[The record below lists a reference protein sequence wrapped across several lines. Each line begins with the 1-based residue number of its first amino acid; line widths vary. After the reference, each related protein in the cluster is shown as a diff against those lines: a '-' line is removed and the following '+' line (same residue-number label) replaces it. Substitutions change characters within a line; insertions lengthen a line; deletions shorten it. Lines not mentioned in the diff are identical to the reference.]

1 MIRVATSDANQ
12 HWKTSANS
20 SSTYS
25 PGVQW
30 LWPHPL
36 ITQLTMVR
44 ALLQTAISSSARNGA
59 PTRGGSD
66 FFTCERRE
74 SANQSHS
81 IASQNSRHVHG
92 VLCVCF
98 PPPSS
103 LPSCS
108 FLLVQDLSSKWI
120 VLTDNVTK
128 IAWRVYSS
136 LMPSPTRTSWWETVW
151 RTKSNFLDLF
161 PKCGKEGLI
170 RLWYYVALPLQQL
183 ISTWV
188 SVCTFFERVGV
199 NCFQCC

>member
-1 MIRVATSDANQ
+1 MTLTPPTYYPAYNGQ
-12 HWKTSANS
+12 S
-20 SSTYS
+20 SSPDCNLLKCQKWS
-25 PGVQW
+25 PYKRRKW
-30 LWPHPL
+30 FLHL
-36 ITQLTMVR
+36 R
-44 ALLQTAISSSARNGA
+44 K
-59 PTRGGSD
+59 
-66 FFTCERRE
+66 ERKCKP
-74 SANQSHS
+74 SHS

-128 IAWRVYSS
+128 IAWQVYSS